1 MTLTRGKS
9 AGRTVLYV
17 PPDIARTWRSLRRE
31 AGAPALLLDTIRQIR
46 AEAEGNPSAVISEF
60 TLNARPLF
68 RTGRR
73 DLARLDIHATNETGP
88 AARIIENLRAAA
100 RATALSPS
108 HIFTLAVLRIRNRET
123 AGPPAATGTP
133 APSRATAAGNLLI
146 TSMRAPRGHV
156 EPE

>member
-1 MTLTRGKS
+1 MTRGKS

-73 DLARLDIHATNETGP
+73 DLARLDIHATTETGP

-108 HIFTLAVLRIRNRET
+108 HIFTLAVLRIRNTET
-123 AGPPAATGTP
+123 AGPPPRPAGAPAPPGAAATGD
-133 APSRATAAGNLLI
+133 LLV
-146 TSMRAPRGHV
+146 TSMKAPRGHKGDG
-156 EPE
+156 P

>member
-1 MTLTRGKS
+1 MTRGKS
-9 AGRTVLYV
+9 ADRIVLYV

-31 AGAPALLLDTIRQIR
+31 AGAPALLLDALRQIR
-46 AEAEGNPSAVISEF
+46 AKAESNPSDIISEF
-60 TLNARPLF
+60 VLNARPLF

-73 DLARLDIHATNETGP
+73 GLTRREINAATETGP
-88 AARIIENLRAAA
+88 TARIIENLRTAA